1 MRQIILLCFLS
12 LCCTKAALATERHAL
27 VIGNSNYADG
37 SLTNPI
43 NDATDMA
50 AQLQSMGYQLY
61 GGAAALDLD
70 RISIERSVDAFA
82 RQLPEGATA
91 LFYYAGHGMGFE
103 RANYLIPVKHNI
115 ETEDDLPDRAVSL
128 RRITSVLENANPNG
142 VNIALLDACRDN
154 PLRRG
159 YRTTRNGLTRE
170 EIPFGVFVGY
180 AASYGQVAE
189 DGNGRNG
196 TYTAEL
202 LKVLREQS
210 GQIIEVAH
218 KTVANR
224 VIERSN
230 GKQKPAFEGNV
241 YGNWCFGECAEQS
254 LQPKEPSETIATNE
268 PSATFTPPEPKSYNK
283 KWMIAGGVVA
293 AAVIVAL
300 AKDSASTEPT
310 NTKLPYTLILPV
322 P

>member
-1 MRQIILLCFLS
+1 MRHILIILLS
-12 LCCTKAALATERHAL
+12 LCSCMVHATERHAL

-37 SLTNPI
+37 ALDNPI

-50 AQLQSMGYQLY
+50 AQLKAMGYKVH
-61 GGAAALDLD
+61 GGEAALDLD
-70 RISIERSVDAFA
+70 RREIERSLDAFA

-91 LFYYAGHGMGFE
+91 MFYYAGHGMGYK
-103 RANYLIPVKHNI
+103 RNNYLIPVKHNI

-142 VNIALLDACRDN
+142 VNIALLDACRDS
-154 PLRRG
+154 PLKRG
-159 YRTTRNGLTRE
+159 YRTTRNGLTKE
-170 EIPFGVFVGY
+170 EIPYGVFVGY
-180 AASYGQVAE
+180 AAGYGQVAQ

-202 LKVLREQS
+202 LNVLKEQPDV
-210 GQIIEVAH
+210 IIEVAH

-224 VIERSN
+224 VIEKSA

-241 YGNWCFGECAEQS
+241 YGNWCFGECSDTPQEALKPIPSSTDRDQS
-254 LQPKEPSETIATNE
+254 
-268 PSATFTPPEPKSYNK
+268 FTPPEPKRFNT

-293 AAVIVAL
+293 AALIAGL
-300 AKDSASTEPT
+300 LQDSDPPPPGQT
-310 NTKLPYTLILPV
+310 YILDLTP